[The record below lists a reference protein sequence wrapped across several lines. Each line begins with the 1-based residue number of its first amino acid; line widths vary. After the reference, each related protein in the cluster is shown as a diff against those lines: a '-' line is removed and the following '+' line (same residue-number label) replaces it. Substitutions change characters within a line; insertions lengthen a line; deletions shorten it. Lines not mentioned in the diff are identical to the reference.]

1 MSTRHVT
8 GSVDVVGQVKE
19 SNVQKRGTSTG
30 YNYRNGNNQLQSVN
44 GGEAKS
50 DLKAVDDTEEVNE
63 QKKYKLEM
71 QAEIQKL
78 RKKYATKETNENN
91 DSVAKPYQL

>member
-1 MSTRHVT
+1 M
-8 GSVDVVGQVKE
+8 
-19 SNVQKRGTSTG
+19 
-30 YNYRNGNNQLQSVN
+30 N

-50 DLKAVDDTEEVNE
+50 DLKAVDDLEEVNE

-78 RKKYATKETNENN
+78 RKKYATKDSNINETM
-91 DSVAKPYQL
+91 VK

>member
-8 GSVDVVGQVKE
+8 GSVDIVGQVRE
-19 SNVQKRGTSTG
+19 QNVQKRGTSTG
-30 YNYRNGNNQLQSVN
+30 YNYRNGNQLQSVN

-50 DLKAVDDTEEVNE
+50 DLKAVDDMEEVNE

-71 QAEIQKL
+71 QAEI
-78 RKKYATKETNENN
+78 
-91 DSVAKPYQL
+91 

>member
-1 MSTRHVT
+1 
-8 GSVDVVGQVKE
+8 
-19 SNVQKRGTSTG
+19 
-30 YNYRNGNNQLQSVN
+30 VN

-71 QAEIQKL
+71 
-78 RKKYATKETNENN
+78 
-91 DSVAKPYQL
+91 

>member
-1 MSTRHVT
+1 
-8 GSVDVVGQVKE
+8 
-19 SNVQKRGTSTG
+19 
-30 YNYRNGNNQLQSVN
+30 VN

-91 DSVAKPYQL
+91 DSVAKP